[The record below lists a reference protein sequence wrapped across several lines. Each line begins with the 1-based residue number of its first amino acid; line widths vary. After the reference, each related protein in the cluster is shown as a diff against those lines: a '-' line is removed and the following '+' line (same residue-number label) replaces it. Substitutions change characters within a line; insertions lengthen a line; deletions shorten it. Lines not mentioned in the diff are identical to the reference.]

1 MGREDLNTRSPNMNS
16 ICNTLTI
23 KYNPWLDVQRLLKLF
38 TYKMMDNYLM
48 FNFCLKWISEGIT
61 FALKVRAIRE
71 WKVED
76 AARRVY

>member
-1 MGREDLNTRSPNMNS
+1 
-16 ICNTLTI
+16 
-23 KYNPWLDVQRLLKLF
+23 
-38 TYKMMDNYLM
+38 M
-48 FNFCLKWISEGIT
+48 FNFRLKWTSEGIT